1 MVLRKCTVCVS
12 MQDEVNNGELSKLP
26 HLPRCCLLHPSL
38 KGSPPATPH
47 QELPL
52 HSSTPCTPGNRYEFM
67 QVHNKPRFGSLKG
80 RKRVRNAGHY
90 HLCYVLSTQR
100 QVSVTEAVIIPRKI
114 SISSQLAEAIRQ
126 RHFRFGG
133 S

>member
-100 QVSVTEAVIIPRKI
+100 QVSNAEAVAIPRKTAYLLRF
-114 SISSQLAEAIRQ
+114 SKLVEAKC
-126 RHFRFGG
+126 F
-133 S
+133 